1 MMSALRKRGYNTR
14 NIIIIADS
22 SSSEFIDSFMTMKD
36 WGYRIVAILTYDD
49 CIKKRYKK
57 THLVT
62 HNEGLN
68 NFITFH
74 PIDDVFYCISTNN
87 ETYKLQQLITDCD
100 EIGVNLHVMQDDY
113 FGINRNVNRLNTKFN
128 RVFISH
134 TTAPD
139 NYIYVKIKDI
149 GDFGLSLLA
158 LILTSPITLLIALLI
173 KLEDGGPVLFKQMRI
188 GRNGRRF
195 KCYKFRSMVINA
207 EELKAK
213 LMAQNEADGPVFKI
227 DKDPRV
233 TKVGHIIRKLSLDE
247 LPQFL
252 NVLRGEMSIV
262 GPRPP
267 LKSEVLQYERS
278 QLRRLSMKP
287 GITGSWQVWG
297 RHTVTFEEWMKM
309 DLDYIDNWSIWLD
322 LRIMFATVG
331 VMLKATGR

>member
-1 MMSALRKRGYNTR
+1 M
-14 NIIIIADS
+14 
-22 SSSEFIDSFMTMKD
+22 
-36 WGYRIVAILTYDD
+36 
-49 CIKKRYKK
+49 
-57 THLVT
+57 
-62 HNEGLN
+62 
-68 NFITFH
+68 
-74 PIDDVFYCISTNN
+74 
-87 ETYKLQQLITDCD
+87 
-100 EIGVNLHVMQDDY
+100 
-113 FGINRNVNRLNTKFN
+113 
-128 RVFISH
+128 
-134 TTAPD
+134 
-139 NYIYVKIKDI
+139 
-149 GDFGLSLLA
+149 
-158 LILTSPITLLIALLI
+158 
-173 KLEDGGPVLFKQMRI
+173 FKQMRI